1 MNRID
6 KTFAELKAQG
16 RKGLVG
22 FLTVGDPD
30 EAQSERDIR
39 EALDAGVDV
48 LELGIPFSDPTA
60 DGGTIQEASQRA
72 LRAGM
77 TLRKA
82 LAMVVRIRADYA
94 CPIVLFG
101 YANLFFRYGFEAVC
115 ADAAA
120 AGADGMLVVD
130 LPFEESGELRGYLE
144 QNGLVFIPLVAPT
157 TPVPRLRKILDGARG
172 VVYYIMVTGVTGARA
187 GLAEDLAAR
196 LAALREVTSLPLAA
210 GFGISSGRQAAEA
223 ARNADAVVVGSALI
237 NAAREGRLGSLVR
250 EIRGA
255 LDGKAC

>member
-1 MNRID
+1 MNRIE
-6 KTFAELKAQG
+6 KTFADLKAQG

-72 LRAGM
+72 LQAGM
-77 TLRKA
+77 TLRKTLA
-82 LAMVVRIRADYA
+82 LVARIRGDYD

-130 LPFEESGELRGYLE
+130 LPFEESGELRGHLE
-144 QNGLVFIPLVAPT
+144 HNGMVFIPLVAPT
-157 TPVPRLRKILDGARG
+157 TPPARLRKILDGARG
-172 VVYYIMVTGVTGARA
+172 FVYYIMVTGVTGARA
-187 GLAEDLAAR
+187 GLAEGLAGR
-196 LAALREVTSLPLAA
+196 LTALREVTALPVAA
-210 GFGISSGRQAAEA
+210 GFGISSGQQAVEA
-223 ARNADAVVVGSALI
+223 ARDADAVVVGSALI
-237 NAAREGRLGSLVR
+237 SAAREGRLGALVS
-250 EIRGA
+250 EIRTA
-255 LDGKAC
+255 LDAGRQ

>member
-6 KTFAELKAQG
+6 KTFDDLKAQG

-60 DGGTIQEASQRA
+60 DGATIQAASQRA

-77 TLRKA
+77 TLKKA
-82 LAMVVRIRADYA
+82 LAMVARIRADYT

-130 LPFEESGELRGYLE
+130 MPFEESAELRGHLE
-144 QNGLVFIPLVAPT
+144 RNGMVFIPLVAPT
-157 TPVPRLRKILDGARG
+157 TPPARLCKILAGARG
-172 VVYYIMVTGVTGARA
+172 FVYYIMVTGVTGARV
-187 GLAEDLAAR
+187 GLADGLAR
-196 LAALREVTSLPLAA
+196 RIAALREVTALPVAA
-210 GFGISSGRQAAEA
+210 GFGISSGQQAAA
-223 ARNADAVVVGSALI
+223 VARDADAVVAGSSLI
-237 NAAREGRLGSLVR
+237 AAAREGRLGALVS
-250 EIRGA
+250 EIRAA
-255 LDGKAC
+255 LDREAR

>member
-1 MNRID
+1 MNRIE
-6 KTFAELKAQG
+6 KTFADLKAQG

-60 DGGTIQEASQRA
+60 DGATIQAASQRA
-72 LRAGM
+72 LQAGM

-82 LAMVVRIRADYA
+82 LALVARIRRDYD

-130 LPFEESGELRGYLE
+130 LPFEECRELCGHLE
-144 QNGLVFIPLVAPT
+144 QNGMVFIPLVAPT
-157 TPVPRLRKILDGARG
+157 TPPARLRRILDGARG
-172 VVYYIMVTGVTGARA
+172 FVYYIMVTGVTGARV
-187 GLAEDLAAR
+187 GLADGLAGR
-196 LAALREVTSLPLAA
+196 LAALREATTLPVAA
-210 GFGISSGRQAAEA
+210 GFGISSGQQAAEA
-223 ARNADAVVVGSALI
+223 ARDADAVVVGSALI
-237 NAAREGRLGSLVR
+237 TAAREGRLGTLVR
-250 EIRGA
+250 EIRCA
-255 LDGKAC
+255 LDGEAR